1 MLQAAQP
8 EGLRLNGSRLIPM
21 IAVTDLRGIMM
32 PLCDTVSPIVLSAES
47 TAQISLVCASGMSP

>member
-1 MLQAAQP
+1 MLHAAQP
-8 EGLRLNGSRLIPM
+8 EGLRLTGARLTPM

-32 PLCDTVSPIVLSAES
+32 PLCDTVSPIILSAES